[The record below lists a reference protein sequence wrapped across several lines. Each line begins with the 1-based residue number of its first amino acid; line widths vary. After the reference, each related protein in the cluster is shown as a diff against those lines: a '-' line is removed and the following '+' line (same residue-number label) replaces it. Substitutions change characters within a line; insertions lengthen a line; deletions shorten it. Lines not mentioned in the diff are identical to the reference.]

1 MQVTHKISFQM
12 GGPFEQHTAEFML
25 AEGDIGVTGFSG
37 LNLIQ
42 RMFILNALT
51 LTEGLLFQQAEGY
64 ITEEEYRARVKR
76 IASLMPEKV
85 LAVFKTVLKSKE
97 DV

>member
-25 AEGDIGVTGFSG
+25 AESDIGIDGFSA
-37 LNLIQ
+37 LNSVQ
-42 RMFILNALT
+42 RMFILNALV
-51 LTEGLLFQQAEGY
+51 LTSGLLFQQAEGY
-64 ITEEEYRARVKR
+64 ITEEEYKSRVKR

-85 LAVFKTVLKSKE
+85 LAVFKLGLKNKE
-97 DV
+97 AV